1 MPSAILCISGSE
13 LTRGET
19 KDLNGSFL
27 GAHITSLGV
36 RVVETVLV
44 PDDPDLLLAA
54 VRGAIE
60 RADLVVMSGGL
71 GPTADDHT
79 VAVLSRLFARA
90 IIRHVEARRR
100 MRERALA
107 RGFTDETIPDNFYKQ
122 SEVIEG
128 AEVLLNPEGLA
139 PGMIIRTA
147 RGLLAVLPGVPRE
160 MQVMFTRLVVPRLG
174 EHFRLEPPRILRAKI
189 MGMGESWAEGRIQKL
204 GIDFGR
210 LEYGISAKP
219 GELLVKF
226 TAHRGEDHAELE
238 RTRVL
243 LEREFREDFIPLPEG
258 LLAPDGAALE
268 TDHAF
273 VVHTQLLAAKAT
285 VAAAESCTGGQ
296 IAKELTDH
304 AGSSEYFLG
313 GVVAYSNRIKEE
325 LLGVP
330 HALIEAHGAVSDEV
344 CASMARG
351 ALERFGADYA
361 VATTGIAGPGGGTE
375 KKPVGLVY
383 LAVAA
388 RKAPATPAA
397 AAPFEV
403 TVERQNFRGSRAVV
417 RQLATVRALDLL
429 RRQLENDGR

>member
-27 GAHITSLGV
+27 GAHLTSLGV
-36 RVVETVLV
+36 RVVETVFV
-44 PDDPDLLLAA
+44 PDDPELLLAA
-54 VRGAIE
+54 VRGAIAK
-60 RADLVVMSGGL
+60 ADIVVMSGGL

-79 VAVLSRLFARA
+79 VAVLSRLFGRP
-90 IIRHVEARRR
+90 IVRHEESRRR

-128 AEVLLNPEGLA
+128 AEPLLNAEGLA
-139 PGMIIRTA
+139 PGMLIRTD
-147 RGLLAVLPGVPRE
+147 RGVLAVLPGVPRE
-160 MQVMFTRLVVPRLG
+160 MQVMFTRLVAPRLG
-174 EHFRLEPPRILRAKI
+174 ERFRLEPPRILRAKI

-226 TAHRGEDHAELE
+226 TAHRAEDHAALE
-238 RTRVL
+238 RARRL
-243 LEREFREDFIPLPEG
+243 LEGEFGQDLIPLPEG
-258 LLAPDGAALE
+258 LLGPDGAALE

-273 VVHTQLLAAKAT
+273 VVHKRLLEAKST
-285 VAAAESCTGGQ
+285 LAAAESCTGGQ

-313 GVVAYSNRIKEE
+313 GVVAYSNKSKEA
-325 LLGVP
+325 LLGIP
-330 HALIEAHGAVSDEV
+330 HGLIEAHGAVSEEV
-344 CASMARG
+344 CGAMACG
-351 ALERFGADYA
+351 AAARFGADYA
-361 VATTGIAGPGGGTE
+361 VATTGVAGPGGGTE

-383 LAVAA
+383 LAVAGRIETA
-388 RKAPATPAA
+388 PPATDT
-397 AAPFEV
+397 FYEV

-429 RRQLENDGR
+429 RRRLEDDGG